1 LAYDIS
7 SLDKCGKIL
16 PGIYPYFGVNMK
28 VNMLLFSPKPDMLL
42 GIFNYFLNVNN
53 CCFLLLRFWN
63 LQIEKKKKAQFGK
76 IKL

>member
-1 LAYDIS
+1 VLCFCRYNEIFDGVVLAYDIS

-53 CCFLLLRFWN
+53 CCFLLLRF
-63 LQIEKKKKAQFGK
+63 
-76 IKL
+76 